1 MQIPSIISLY
11 IKSNMNLENILN
23 NLITSGIPLSDPDVV
38 RKFKVLNIFQL
49 AVFMLAPILG
59 LFYFYIGVAI
69 LFYASVIAGLL
80 MIAGVIIL
88 RRTKNVLL
96 VGNYAI
102 FVLWAEISIISWNT
116 GAISF
121 EGIINPSWLLNA
133 GLILLAIF
141 LNGYLSGT
149 IWAAIVFVQTGVV
162 ISMYRAG
169 HQFVSLIPPEIT
181 VTYSMGT
188 YLICLLAILLFA
200 FLFEKEKTEA
210 LVREQEKSRT
220 IRESKRYMD
229 EIFDRYPLPA
239 FVLDS
244 RHRVIQWNRA
254 CAELAGIGVQ
264 EILGKKVWNG
274 FTLGDQGS
282 IADMVID
289 DIDSVKKEYGESII
303 SQTDS
308 GFLELDTYLPKLKQ
322 GEHVIVTA
330 APLKGD
336 DGVIR
341 GAIQT
346 IQEVSKIP
354 IEGGSET
361 DCLNENFAKPV
372 FRVDSKGKIDFWN
385 RASEEMF
392 GYSSEQMMGKSPL
405 SIVAKKYRPLFKDT
419 LIKAFRGET
428 FTRREFRY
436 QNANGKPIYV
446 MSMIFP
452 SRVTDEGDMECLVV
466 NTDITDLRLKLK
478 KLTRYA
484 SESSE
489 KLKTLSEEYNL
500 LKKNIATFIRKKDD
514 QDTS

>member
-1 MQIPSIISLY
+1 
-11 IKSNMNLENILN
+11 MNLEYILN

-49 AVFMLAPILG
+49 AMIMFAPILG
-59 LFYFYIGVAI
+59 LFYFYIGAAV
-69 LFYASVIAGLL
+69 LFYVSIIAGIL

-88 RRTKNVLL
+88 RWTKNIVLA
-96 VGNYAI
+96 GNYAI
-102 FVLWAEISIISWNT
+102 FILWAEISIISWNT

-169 HQFVSLIPPEIT
+169 HQFASLIPPAIT
-181 VTYSMGT
+181 ATYSMGT

-200 FLFEKEKTEA
+200 FLFEKEKIEA
-210 LVREQEKSRT
+210 LVREREKSRT

-229 EIFDRYPLPA
+229 EIFDRYPMPA

-254 CAELAGIGVQ
+254 CAELSGIGVQ
-264 EILGKKVWNG
+264 EILGKKVWDG
-274 FTLGDQGS
+274 FSSDDSGS
-282 IADMVID
+282 IADMIIEDV
-289 DIDSVKKEYGESII
+289 DSMKRNHGESII

-308 GFLELDTYLPKLKQ
+308 GIFELDTYLPGLKQ

-330 APLKGD
+330 ALLKGD
-336 DGVIR
+336 DGIIR

-346 IQEVSKIP
+346 IQEVRKIP
-354 IEGGSET
+354 IEGGKET
-361 DCLNENFAKPV
+361 DTMDENFLKPV
-372 FRVDSKGKIDFWN
+372 FRIDSKGRINFWN
-385 RASEEMF
+385 KASEEMF
-392 GYSSEQMMGKSPL
+392 GYSSEQMMGKNSL
-405 SIVAKKYRPLFKDT
+405 SIVAKKYRPFFKDT
-419 LIKAFRGET
+419 LVKAFRGER
-428 FTRREFRY
+428 FAVREFRY
-436 QNANGKPIYV
+436 ETADGKSVYV
-446 MSMIFP
+446 MAMVFP
-452 SRVTDEGDMECLVV
+452 LKIAEDEEMECLVV
-466 NTDITDLRLKLK
+466 NTDVTDLRLKLK

-489 KLKTLSEEYNL
+489 KFKSLTEEYNL

-514 QDTS
+514 QNTS

>member
-1 MQIPSIISLY
+1 
-11 IKSNMNLENILN
+11 MNLENILN

-38 RKFKVLNIFQL
+38 RKFKVLNIFQF
-49 AVFMLAPILG
+49 AIIMFAPILG
-59 LFYFYIGVAI
+59 LFYFYIGAAV
-69 LFYASVIAGLL
+69 LFYSSVIAGLL
-80 MIAGVIIL
+80 MIAGIIIL
-88 RRTKNVLL
+88 RRTKNLLL

-116 GAISF
+116 GVISI

-181 VTYSMGT
+181 TTYSTGT
-188 YLICLLAILLFA
+188 YLICVLAILLFA
-200 FLFEKEKTEA
+200 FLFEREKAEA

-220 IRESKRYMD
+220 IRESKKYMD
-229 EIFDRYPLPA
+229 EIFDRYPLPT

-244 RHRVIQWNRA
+244 RHRVVQWNKA
-254 CAELAGIGVQ
+254 CAELSGIGMQ
-264 EILGKKVWNG
+264 EILGKKVWDG
-274 FTLGDQGS
+274 FTSGDQGS
-282 IADMVID
+282 IADMIID
-289 DIDSVKKEYGESII
+289 DIDSINQDYGESII
-303 SQTDS
+303 SQSDS
-308 GFLELDTYLPKLKQ
+308 GIFELDTYLPRLKQ

-336 DGVIR
+336 NEVIR

-354 IEGGSET
+354 IEGGKET
-361 DCLNENFAKPV
+361 DCLGENFPKPV
-372 FRVDSKGKIDFWN
+372 FRVDSKGKINFWN
-385 RASEEMF
+385 KASEEIF
-392 GYSSEQMMGKSPL
+392 GYSSEQMMGKSSL
-405 SIVAKKYRPLFKDT
+405 SIVAKRYRPLFKDT

-428 FTRREFRY
+428 FARREFRY
-436 QNANGKPIYV
+436 QTAGGKSLYV
-446 MSMIFP
+446 MARVFP
-452 SRVTDEGDMECLVV
+452 SKVEDEGYMECFFV
-466 NTDITDLRLKLK
+466 NTDITELRLKLK

-489 KLKTLSEEYNL
+489 KLKSLSEEYNL
-500 LKKNIATFIRKKDD
+500 LKKNIATFIRKKDT

>member
-1 MQIPSIISLY
+1 
-11 IKSNMNLENILN
+11 MNLENILN

-49 AVFMLAPILG
+49 AMIMLAPILG
-59 LFYFYIGVAI
+59 LFYFYIGAAV
-69 LFYASVIAGLL
+69 LFYSSVIAGLL

-116 GAISF
+116 GVISI
-121 EGIINPSWLLNA
+121 EGVINPSWLLNA

-149 IWAAIVFVQTGVV
+149 IWACIVFIQTGVV

-181 VTYSMGT
+181 ATYSMGT

-220 IRESKRYMD
+220 IRESKKYMD
-229 EIFDRYPLPA
+229 EIFDRYPLPT

-244 RHRVIQWNRA
+244 RHRVVQWNKA
-254 CAELAGIGVQ
+254 CTELSGIGLQ
-264 EILGKKVWNG
+264 EILGKKVWDG
-274 FTLGDQGS
+274 FTSGDQGS
-282 IADMVID
+282 IADMIVD
-289 DIDSVKKEYGESII
+289 DMDSINQGYGESII
-303 SQTDS
+303 SQSDS
-308 GFLELDTYLPKLKQ
+308 GIIELDTHLSKLKQ

-330 APLKGD
+330 APIKGD

-346 IQEVSKIP
+346 IQEVRKIP
-354 IEGGSET
+354 TEGGSET
-361 DCLNENFAKPV
+361 DTMDENFPKPV
-372 FRVDSKGKIDFWN
+372 FRVDSNGKIDFWN
-385 RASEEMF
+385 KASEEIF
-392 GYSSEQMMGKSPL
+392 GYSPEKMMGTSPL

-419 LIKAFRGET
+419 LIKTFRGDA
-428 FTRREFRY
+428 FARREFRY
-436 QNANGKPIYV
+436 QTADGKPLYAMAMV
-446 MSMIFP
+446 FP
-452 SRVTDEGDMECLVV
+452 SKVAHEGDTECLVI
-466 NTDITDLRLKLK
+466 NTDITDLRLKIK

-484 SESSE
+484 SESGE
-489 KLKTLSEEYNL
+489 KLKALSEEYGL

>member
-1 MQIPSIISLY
+1 
-11 IKSNMNLENILN
+11 MNLEYILKDV
-23 NLITSGIPLSDPDVV
+23 ITSGIPLSDPDVV

-49 AVFMLAPILG
+49 AVIMVAPILG
-59 LFYFYIGVAI
+59 LFYFYIGAAV
-69 LFYASVIAGLL
+69 LFYSSVIAGLL

-102 FVLWAEISIISWNT
+102 FVLWAEISIISWKT

-149 IWAAIVFVQTGVV
+149 IWAAIIFVQTGVV

-181 VTYSMGT
+181 ATYSMGT

-220 IRESKRYMD
+220 IRESKKYMD
-229 EIFDRYPLPA
+229 EIFDRYPLPT

-244 RHRVIQWNRA
+244 RHRVVQWNRA
-254 CAELAGIGVQ
+254 CAELSGIGVQ
-264 EILGKKVWNG
+264 EILGKKVWDG
-274 FTLGDQGS
+274 FTSGDQGS
-282 IADMVID
+282 IADMIIND
-289 DIDSVKKEYGESII
+289 MDSINQDYGESIV
-303 SQTDS
+303 SRSDS
-308 GFLELDTYLPKLKQ
+308 GLFELDTHLPKLKQ

-330 APLKGD
+330 AVLKGD

-354 IEGGSET
+354 MEGGKGT
-361 DCLNENFAKPV
+361 DTMDERFLKPV
-372 FRVDSKGKIDFWN
+372 FRVDSEGKIDFWN
-385 RASEEMF
+385 KASEEMF
-392 GYSSEQMMGKSPL
+392 GYSSEQMIGKSPL

-428 FTRREFRY
+428 FTRQEFRY
-436 QNANGKPIYV
+436 QTAGGKPIYA
-446 MSMIFP
+446 MAMIFP
-452 SRVTDEGDMECLVV
+452 SKVTDEGEMECLVV

-489 KLKTLSEEYNL
+489 KLKTMSEEYNL